1 MRVIL
6 LFLFLCFS
14 LQADD
19 VLTKLFAQL
28 KTVSSE
34 DKFKVVNKIKKHI
47 VALKQEERLNAI
59 KILKAKKEAMQKEE
73 MKKST
78 SEMPSKMTDAMDKE
92 PNEQMEMGKN
102 QPKEGEMPKKME
114 EMNSKNMPLNMNQMM
129 PKNSNMGNMENTP
142 LMQAIRIDNQRLN
155 EPLKIGA
162 NLPLFHDSAHF
173 YCQIDKNVCSFPT
186 YHAHCHCVL
195 I

>member
-1 MRVIL
+1 MFFIASRW
-6 LFLFLCFS
+6 CFN
-14 LQADD
+14 Q
-19 VLTKLFAQL
+19 

-102 QPKEGEMPKKME
+102 QPKEGEMSKRME
-114 EMNSKNMPLNMNQMM
+114 EMNSKNMPSNMNQMM
-129 PKNSNMGNMENTP
+129 PKNSNMGKMENTP

-155 EPLKIGA
+155 EPSSA
-162 NLPLFHDSAHF
+162 NQRPSNLRPFGRRDEWRGRRR
-173 YCQIDKNVCSFPT
+173 
-186 YHAHCHCVL
+186 
-195 I
+195 

>member
-1 MRVIL
+1 M
-6 LFLFLCFS
+6 FLCFS

-73 MKKST
+73 MQKSA
-78 SEMPSKMTDAMDKE
+78 SEMPSNMTDAMDKE
-92 PNEQMEMGKN
+92 VNEQMEMGN
-102 QPKEGEMPKKME
+102 SYPKEGEMSKKME
-114 EMNSKNMPLNMNQMM
+114 EINSKTMPSNMNQMM
-129 PKNSNMGNMENTP
+129 PKNSNIGNMENTP
-142 LMQAIRIDNQRLN
+142 LMQAIRIDNQQLN
-155 EPLKIGA
+155 EPSSSNSRPFIRIGEWRGRRR
-162 NLPLFHDSAHF
+162 
-173 YCQIDKNVCSFPT
+173 
-186 YHAHCHCVL
+186 
-195 I
+195 

>member
-6 LFLFLCFS
+6 LFMFLCFS

-34 DKFKVVNKIKKHI
+34 DKFKVVNQIKKHI

-59 KILKAKKEAMQKEE
+59 KILKAKKEE

-78 SEMPSKMTDAMDKE
+78 SEMPSKMTEAMDKE
-92 PNEQMEMGKN
+92 SKEKMEMGKN
-102 QPKEGEMPKKME
+102 HPKEGEMSKRME
-114 EMNSKNMPLNMNQMM
+114 EMNSKSMPSNMNQMM
-129 PKNSNMGNMENTP
+129 PKNSNMGNMANTP
-142 LMQAIRIDNQRLN
+142 LMQEIRMDNQRLN
-155 EPLKIGA
+155 ESS
-162 NLPLFHDSAHF
+162 SATSRPM
-173 YCQIDKNVCSFPT
+173 NRSGEWRGRRR
-186 YHAHCHCVL
+186 
-195 I
+195 

>member
-73 MKKST
+73 MNKSA

-102 QPKEGEMPKKME
+102 QPKEGDIPKKME
-114 EMNSKNMPLNMNQMM
+114 EMNAKNMPSNMNQMM

-155 EPLKIGA
+155 EPSSS
-162 NLPLFHDSAHF
+162 NSSPLGRRGEWRGRRR
-173 YCQIDKNVCSFPT
+173 
-186 YHAHCHCVL
+186 
-195 I
+195 